1 MILSSRYWCTKCKL
15 RFPTQGKLVD
25 HMSYDK
31 GHLEIKEIRGHQE
44 IRGHLE
50 IKDSGEKK
58 RKSSQ
63 GSVGSNQTSPSSSAS
78 SDSLNSTPSPNSVAV
93 ADFDFMSVLTPNS

>member
-31 GHLEIKEIRGHQE
+31 GHLEIKEIRGH
-44 IRGHLE
+44 LE
-50 IKDSGEKK
+50 IKDAGEKK

>member
-31 GHLEIKEIRGHQE
+31 
-44 IRGHLE
+44 GHLE

-93 ADFDFMSVLTPNS
+93 SDFDFMSVLTPNS